1 MWCSTAIEYSDYYL
15 MQALMVFPFSIT
27 ARVTYMSH
35 ERENLIHQEMLKA
48 DVDVVLSPFFWY
60 HLKRDVK
67 YTLLSLKLQGE
78 SRMLLIFFLSFNVR
92 LVKCYLIY

>member
-15 MQALMVFPFSIT
+15 VQALMVFPFSIT

-48 DVDVVLSPFFWY
+48 DVGVVPSPFFLY

-67 YTLLSLKLQGE
+67 YTLLSLKFD
-78 SRMLLIFFLSFNVR
+78 SP
-92 LVKCYLIY
+92 IYPRRIPNARKMFCHLM

>member
-15 MQALMVFPFSIT
+15 VQALMVFPFSIT
-27 ARVTYMSH
+27 ARVTCMSY

-48 DVDVVLSPFFWY
+48 DVDVVLSPFCWY

-67 YTLLSLKLQGE
+67 YTLLSLKFD
-78 SRMLLIFFLSFNVR
+78 SPNPRRIPNARKFFCHLM
-92 LVKCYLIY
+92 

>member
-15 MQALMVFPFSIT
+15 VQALMVFPFSIT
-27 ARVTYMSH
+27 ARVTYMSY

-48 DVDVVLSPFFWY
+48 DVGVVPSPFFLY

-67 YTLLSLKLQGE
+67 YTLLIKFE
-78 SRMLLIFFLSFNVR
+78 TPRRVPNAFNFFFV
-92 LVKCYLIY
+92 I